1 MDVRRTKIQFIRY
14 AVDTGEK
21 PFLCTGA
28 DNREYWCKNFD
39 ESTNGETVVNELVS
53 YEVGRSIGAP
63 VPSWAIIDP
72 GDYAGANV
80 YPEDGGKTRLTVV
93 SRKPLFGSQCI
104 QGVVASDDLKYLKR
118 NSNPERIPR
127 LMALWYLCN
136 ARDIQM
142 LYQPERKDTIY
153 SVDHGYWFSTQ
164 EGNRNITDSPEEPDG
179 EPYEIPLLRGTL
191 GASNWDNAIDSVRAL
206 NKQSL
211 MYIPG
216 FIPNE
221 WGQDGIIEEMID
233 YILSRVEYAVN
244 KLEQEKLKGG

>member
-1 MDVRRTKIQFIRY
+1 MDVRRTKIKLIRY

-142 LYQPERKDTIY
+142 LYQPECKDTIY
-153 SVDHGYWFSTQ
+153 SVDHGTGLVPKKEIEILQILQRSQ
-164 EGNRNITDSPEEPDG
+164 MGNLMKFRFFVA
-179 EPYEIPLLRGTL
+179 PLKRQT
-191 GASNWDNAIDSVRAL
+191 
-206 NKQSL
+206 
-211 MYIPG
+211 
-216 FIPNE
+216 
-221 WGQDGIIEEMID
+221 GIM
-233 YILSRVEYAVN
+233 L
-244 KLEQEKLKGG
+244 